1 MKLIVCVSCEA
12 EFAIKHNMDDYHYR
26 IMYCPFCGSDID
38 DPDFED
44 EIIDWEEDENPDE
57 EYIYHNNSNP
67 SESSD
72 VKPLKVRC

>member
-38 DPDFED
+38 DPDFEEFETD
-44 EIIDWEEDENPDE
+44 TITVEEVE
-57 EYIYHNNSNP
+57 
-67 SESSD
+67 
-72 VKPLKVRC
+72 